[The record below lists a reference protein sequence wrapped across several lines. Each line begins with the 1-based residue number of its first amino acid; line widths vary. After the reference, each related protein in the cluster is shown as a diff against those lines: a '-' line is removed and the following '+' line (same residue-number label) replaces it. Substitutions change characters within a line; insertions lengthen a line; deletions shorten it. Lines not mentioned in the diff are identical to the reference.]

1 MLNWFNKK
9 SPTPTNYS
17 FLAADMHAHLLP
29 GIDDGAPN
37 LETSLDMLRK
47 MAEMGYQRVVATPH
61 VYKEFYPNTSEV
73 IQTKLAELRRA
84 AQQAQIPLQI
94 DAAAEYFLDSHF
106 ETLLAN
112 DDILAL
118 PGNFVLVEMSF
129 IDSYPSFRQVIFD
142 LQLKGYR
149 PILAHPERYA
159 YLCNDTRELSRIVD
173 AGCRLQVNLLSL
185 GGHYGPMAR
194 NAAEK
199 MIKKGLVSM
208 LGTDAHNLKH
218 LAELSSIMKS
228 SSVRSLLGGVELENN
243 KVQG

>member
-1 MLNWFNKK
+1 MLNWFKKK
-9 SPTPTNYS
+9 SPAPTNFT
-17 FLAADMHAHLLP
+17 FLGADMHAHLLP

-37 LETSLDMLRK
+37 LETSLQMLQK
-47 MAEMGYQRVVATPH
+47 MAALGYQRVVATPH
-61 VYKEFYPNTSEV
+61 VYKEFYPNTSTV
-73 IQTKLAELRRA
+73 IKEKLAELQKA
-84 AQQAQIPLQI
+84 AQQAQIPLKI

-106 ETLLAN
+106 EQLLAN
-112 DDILAL
+112 DDILPL

-149 PILAHPERYA
+149 PVLAHPERYA

-185 GGHYGPMAR
+185 SGHYGPMAR
-194 NAAEK
+194 TAAEK

-208 LGTDAHNLKH
+208 LGTDAHHLKH
-218 LAELSSIMKS
+218 LEELSALIKS
-228 SSVRSLLGGVELENN
+228 SSIRSLLGEVEWENN